1 MFCNNLSTGSEVN
14 KNLEVKK
21 MYSLKGIW
29 NKRTLAVALVAALVM
44 AAFPVVQPAAASETA
59 QSTGF
64 LANVVNA
71 RYLNVR
77 SGPSADYDIVGVLQ
91 GGQQVY
97 LVGRNAGG
105 TWVQLQADYGPK
117 WVNARYIGPH
127 YGYNILSLPV
137 TDGSQATP
145 TGTVAYVYYLNV
157 RSGPGVQY
165 PIVTTLA
172 AGTQVQLLARNADAS
187 WVQLMSNLGSE
198 ANPWWVNARYVST
211 SYNLWNL
218 PLASQGGPVP
228 SSRVHIVQYGD
239 TLYSIARSA
248 GTNVSTLMALNNL
261 SSPNLIYV
269 GQRIIL
275 GGDVGNDPGPDYG
288 VHTVQAGETLYSIA
302 RHYNTTVAVLAQIN
316 GILNPS
322 LIYVGQR
329 ITLPAL

>member
-1 MFCNNLSTGSEVN
+1 M
-14 KNLEVKK
+14 
-21 MYSLKGIW
+21 
-29 NKRTLAVALVAALVM
+29 AAL
-44 AAFPVVQPAAASETA
+44 PLVQPAAASDSV

-77 SGPSADYDIVGVLQ
+77 NGPSADYAIVGVLQ

-97 LVGRNAGG
+97 LVGRNASG

-117 WVNARYIGPH
+117 WVNARYIGPY

-137 TDGSQATP
+137 TDGSQTTP
-145 TGTVAYVYYLNV
+145 TGTIAYVYYLNV

-172 AGTQVQLLARNADAS
+172 AGTQVQLQARNADAS

-198 ANPWWVNARYVST
+198 ASPWWVNARYVST
-211 SYNLWNL
+211 SYNLWSL
-218 PLASQGGPVP
+218 PVSSQGGPVTGG
-228 SSRVHIVQYGD
+228 RVHIVQYGD
-239 TLYSIARSA
+239 TLYSIARQY

-269 GQRIIL
+269 GQQIIL
-275 GGDVGNDPGPDYG
+275 GGDVGNDAGPNYG
-288 VHTVQAGETLYSIA
+288 VHIVQAGETLYSIA
-302 RHYNTTVAVLAQIN
+302 RHYNTTVTVLAQIN
-316 GILNPS
+316 GIINPS